1 LIVRS
6 GNDTVRRLPLD
17 RRRKVMFDK
26 LEDELL
32 DLAVTE
38 RGHTAPGHA
47 LAAFPLCCSI
57 VLVLSCSSS
66 RIEKE

>member
-1 LIVRS
+1 
-6 GNDTVRRLPLD
+6 
-17 RRRKVMFDK
+17 MFDK

-38 RGHTAPGHA
+38 RGHTSPGHA

-57 VLVLSCSSS
+57 VLVLSCSCSS
-66 RIEKE
+66 RIVEE